1 MMLKNVKQIVDDMIN
16 TPLKN
21 KGGVYFIGIGGIGM
35 SALARYFN
43 SKKIP
48 VSGYDKTETTLTK
61 LLNEEGITI
70 NYDDD
75 VKYINKNAALI
86 IYTPAIPAHHQQL
99 NYYLQ
104 NNYVVTKRS
113 DVLGA
118 ITSSAFN
125 ICVAGTHGK
134 TTTSAMIAHILTH
147 SNYGCNAFL
156 GGIAANYNTNFWS
169 SENNVCVV
177 EADEYDRSFLKL
189 NPDVAIITSMDA
201 DHLDIYDNIENVE
214 NAFIDFSK
222 KIKVGG
228 LLISKYGMNKSS
240 SLQATNTLQYHLN
253 KVQANVYTNNIKI
266 ENGTYQFDVTVNDW
280 SLKSVQLNMGGLHN
294 IENMIAAIAVAHHLN
309 ITDEK
314 IKAAVS
320 SFNGVKR
327 RFEYIVK
334 NDEQIYLDDY
344 AHHPDELLALLTG
357 VKNLFPDKKVT
368 IIFQPHLFSRTKDF
382 ADEFAQSLAIADE
395 IILLPI
401 YPARELPMAN
411 VTSALILDKIQKQ
424 NKRILLKEEVLQ
436 WVKNNTTEVLITAG
450 AGDIDTLV
458 QPIKNIINN

>member
-1 MMLKNVKQIVDDMIN
+1 MMRKDVKQIVDDMIN

-35 SALARYFN
+35 SALARFFN
-43 SKKIP
+43 SKKIQ
-48 VSGYDKTETTLTK
+48 VSGYDKTETALTK
-61 LLNEEGITI
+61 LLNEEGIAI
-70 NYDDD
+70 NYEDD
-75 VKYINKNAALI
+75 VKHINTNAELV

-104 NNYVVTKRS
+104 NNFVVTKRS

-118 ITSSAFN
+118 ITNSAFN
-125 ICVAGTHGK
+125 ICIAGTHGK

-147 SNYGCNAFL
+147 TNYGCNTFL

-169 SENNVCVV
+169 SDNNVCVV

-201 DHLDIYDNIENVE
+201 DHLDIYNTVENVE
-214 NAFIDFSK
+214 IAFVDFSK
-222 KIKVGG
+222 KVKQGG
-228 LLISKYGMNKSS
+228 LLISKLGMSKSDN
-240 SLQATNTLQYHLN
+240 LEATNKLQYHLN
-253 KVQANVYTNNIKI
+253 NEQANIYTSNIQIK
-266 ENGTYQFDVTVNDW
+266 NGTYQFDVTVNDW
-280 SLKSVQLNMGGLHN
+280 FLQSVQLNMGGLHN

-309 ITDEK
+309 IADEK
-314 IKAAVS
+314 IKAAVN
-320 SFNGVKR
+320 SFKGVKR

-334 NDEQIYLDDY
+334 NDNQIYIDDY
-344 AHHPDELLALLTG
+344 AHHPDELLALLNG
-357 VKNLFPDKKVT
+357 VKNLFPDKKIAIV
-368 IIFQPHLFSRTKDF
+368 FQPHLFSRTKDF
-382 ADEFAQSLAIADE
+382 ADEFAKSLSIADE

-401 YPARELPMAN
+401 YPARELPIQN
-411 VTSALILDKIQKQ
+411 VTSTLIVNKIEKE
-424 NKRILLKEEVLQ
+424 NKKILSKDEVLE
-436 WVKNNTTEVLITAG
+436 WVKNNKTEVLITAG